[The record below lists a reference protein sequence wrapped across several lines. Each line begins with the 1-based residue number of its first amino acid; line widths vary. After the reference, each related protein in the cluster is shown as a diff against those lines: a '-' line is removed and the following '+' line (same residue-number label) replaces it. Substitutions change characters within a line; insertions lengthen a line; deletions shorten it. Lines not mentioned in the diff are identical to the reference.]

1 MLKVLTRVAQLFIRV
16 TFKQILYRFVFQDYL
31 ESEGFLSKEEAYT
44 LDVLYNTLNQQMQN
58 MDGIAYLQSSPTEV
72 YERAIHRN
80 TAADKLLDIE
90 YLTAIDE
97 RYNNLISNITNY
109 PVLKVPE
116 SLPKHETA
124 EIVANWTKSFL
135 EF

>member
-1 MLKVLTRVAQLFIRV
+1 M
-16 TFKQILYRFVFQDYL
+16 
-31 ESEGFLSKEEAYT
+31 ESEGFLSKEETYT
-44 LDVLYNTLNQQMQN
+44 LDVLYNTLNLQMPN

-72 YERAIHRN
+72 YKRAIHRN
-80 TAADKLLDIE
+80 TEADKLLDIE
-90 YLTAIDE
+90 YLTAIDD
-97 RYNNLISNITNY
+97 RYNNLIPNTTNY
-109 PVLKVPE
+109 PVLKISE